1 MRQEEGRKKKETKD
15 GKAPLWMVTMGDMTI
30 LLMTFFIILFSLSVM
45 KREQH
50 RQVWDDPKRAALPES
65 IPSQG
70 LLDSEPDPVTTLDGL
85 FPGSGAGEARRDEK
99 MRVNGVE
106 TRIISTP
113 EGTIVTVGGEPGA
126 FREGSWKLR
135 DAHRKILK
143 AFLDSEGAT
152 KYRVLIRGFTAG
164 NFEDSLVREE
174 DGTVRP
180 FQGHPKRHDQRFDQR
195 KCLADDDWHRP
206 NPRGRADHFLLASFR
221 ARSIRKFLVQGIDGV
236 RIDPDRIRVHV
247 EAYNE
252 PRADNHDD
260 KQRQLNRRVEIHIL
274 PPS

>member
-1 MRQEEGRKKKETKD
+1 MSEEEGHKKKEPREAQ
-15 GKAPLWMVTMGDMTI
+15 APIWMVTMGDMTI
-30 LLMTFFIILFSLSVM
+30 LLMTFFIILFSFSVM

-50 RQVWDDPKRAALPES
+50 RQVGEDPELAALPDPT
-65 IPSQG
+65 PSLG
-70 LLDSEPDPVTTLDGL
+70 LLDIEPSESTTFDGY
-85 FPGSGAGEARRDEK
+85 FPGSSAGQARRDEK
-99 MRVNGVE
+99 RRVNGVE

-113 EGTIVTVGGEPGA
+113 EGMIVTVGGEPGA
-126 FREGSWKLR
+126 FQEGSWKLR
-135 DAHRKILK
+135 DAHRKILR
-143 AFLDSEGAT
+143 AFLDSEGAS

-164 NFEDSLVREE
+164 NFEDSVVREE

-180 FQGHPKRHDQRFDQR
+180 FHKKDWESGSWR
-195 KCLADDDWHRP
+195 K
-206 NPRGRADHFLLASFR
+206 RADHFLLASFR
-221 ARSIRKFLVQGIDGV
+221 ARSIRKFLVEGIDGV

-252 PRADNHDD
+252 PRADNHDE